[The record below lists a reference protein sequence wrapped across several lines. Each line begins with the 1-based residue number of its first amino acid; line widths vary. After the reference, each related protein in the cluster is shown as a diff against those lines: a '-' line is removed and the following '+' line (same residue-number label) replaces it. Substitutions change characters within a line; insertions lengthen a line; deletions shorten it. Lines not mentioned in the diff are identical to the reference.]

1 MPTSG
6 SQTSP
11 RIVHEIAELKA
22 AVQSARAAGRRIGVV
37 PTMGALHEGHL
48 SLVDAAR
55 QDCDFIVA
63 TIFVNPTQFG
73 PGEDFSKYPRTLA
86 KDVELLTPRGVDLV
100 FAPEA
105 SAIYGP
111 EHVTKVILSGPALS
125 LEGDFRPTHFE
136 GVATIVLK
144 LFNLV
149 QPDRAYFGR
158 KDFQQAMVVQRM
170 VADLDVPVEV
180 IVCPTV
186 READGLAM
194 SSRNVY
200 LSAEERRRA
209 LSLSQALSLA
219 KRLIAGGEL
228 DVATILKRM
237 RDVLTVA
244 DAEIDYVA
252 ICSARTLAPLTQVDG
267 PAVALIAAR
276 IGKTRLIDNEL
287 LNAKP
292 SDSPGKGPAGP
303 GKG

>member
-1 MPTSG
+1 MAETAH
-6 SQTSP
+6 TSP
-11 RIVHEIAELKA
+11 RVVHDIVELKVA
-22 AVQSARAAGRRIGVV
+22 LATARSTGLRVGVV
-37 PTMGALHEGHL
+37 PTMGALHAGHL

-55 QDCDFIVA
+55 RDCDFVVT

-73 PGEDFSKYPRTLA
+73 PGEDFKKYPRTLSA
-86 KDVELLTPRGVDLV
+86 DVELLATRGVDLV
-100 FAPEA
+100 FAPEPA
-105 SAIYGP
+105 AMYGP
-111 EHVTKVILSGPALS
+111 QHATKVVLAGPALA

-149 QPDRAYFGR
+149 RPDRAYFGR

-186 READGLAM
+186 REPDGLAM

-200 LSAEERRRA
+200 LSSEERRRA
-209 LSLSQALSLA
+209 LALSRALA
-219 KRLIAGGEL
+219 RAQQLVARGEL
-228 DVATILKRM
+228 RAAKILDEM
-237 RDVLTVA
+237 RDLLTAA

-252 ICSARTLAPLTQVDG
+252 IVDAATLAPVSKVAA

-276 IGKTRLIDNEL
+276 IGSTRLIDNEL
-287 LNAKP
+287 LNETA
-292 SDSPGKGPAGP
+292 SVDDSRKG
-303 GKG
+303 

>member
-6 SQTSP
+6 SQSSP
-11 RIVHEIAELKA
+11 RVIHDIAELKA
-22 AVQSARAAGRRIGVV
+22 DLCAQRAAGRSIGVV

-55 QDCDFIVA
+55 RDCDVIVA

-86 KDVELLTPRGVDLV
+86 ADVEKLATRGVEIV

-105 SAIYGP
+105 AAMYGP
-111 EHVTKVILSGPALS
+111 EHATKVILAGPALS

-158 KDFQQAMVVQRM
+158 KDFQQVMVVQRM

-180 IVCPTV
+180 IVCPTL
-186 READGLAM
+186 REPDGLAM

-200 LSAEERRRA
+200 LSPDERRRA
-209 LSLSQALSLA
+209 LSLSQALGRARQLV
-219 KRLIAGGEL
+219 AGGERNAEVVL
-228 DVATILKRM
+228 GEMHSILRA
-237 RDVLTVA
+237 A
-244 DAEIDYVA
+244 DAAIDYVA
-252 ICSARTLAPLTQVDG
+252 LCSATTLAPLERIEG
-267 PAVALIAAR
+267 PTVALIAAR
-276 IGKTRLIDNEL
+276 IGGTRLIDNEL
-287 LNAKP
+287 LNDELP
-292 SDSPGKGPAGP
+292 DVHVPHDSPRKG
-303 GKG
+303 